1 MYIFLYFTLV
11 DKIIISNDYSY
22 SSWCQA
28 ILLEYFLFVA
38 LCVCFA
44 FQLNGKWE
52 AKKLHR
58 GLICW
63 ENFGFSLNVH

>member
-1 MYIFLYFTLV
+1 MITHILPGARLYYWNIFY
-11 DKIIISNDYSY
+11 
-22 SSWCQA
+22 
-28 ILLEYFLFVA
+28 LL